1 MIRPPPRSTLF
12 PYTTL
17 FRSVDVAER
26 RQELGAL
33 CGRHQRTPRALQARH
48 RGVRVDADEEH
59 VAEPPGGAKVAEV
72 ADVQEVETAVRE
84 DDASALGPEPRG
96 EGGRF
101 VEGHGGGVTAPR
113 GGRVPASTPRARPW
127 RYPASSPRSHPRRSR
142 APRQRRARRGTPGR
156 A

>member
-1 MIRPPPRSTLF
+1 DQPVCRVVVE
-12 PYTTL
+12 YDDV
-17 FRSVDVAER
+17 VDVAER

-84 DDASALGPEPRG
+84 DDASARWIGTKVVAPSRSKRAMPRLP
-96 EGGRF
+96 R
-101 VEGHGGGVTAPR
+101 VTR
-113 GGRVPASTPRARPW
+113 RTR
-127 RYPASSPRSHPRRSR
+127 ASSRSSSWRPAFSTLRSSSTGMPVSCSSSASLGVAAV
-142 APRQRRARRGTPGR
+142 APPKRGSW
-156 A
+156 